1 MENIC
6 TNKKLQH
13 VIALLIML
21 FSINAYSENYE
32 HQQESGS
39 KTVTLVV
46 SGEGATKEEATT
58 AALRNAIEQAFGTF
72 VSANTKVVNDEIVGD
87 EIVTMSNGNILNY
100 KEISTLTMSDGS
112 KSVTAQTTIS
122 LGNLVKYANNKGMQ
136 TELSGA
142 TFLMNKRME
151 ELYTKNE
158 KKVFQNML
166 EQYTRVLPVMFDFK
180 VETGEPKQKDEYYLV
195 PCCVKFIANEN
206 TIQAK
211 KMWVDALVKLNV
223 GINYSNYGIFLAK
236 VGKQTEHF
244 ITFESYH
251 GEIKIGPISAPTTTQ
266 YFRNDYSWVKDRM
279 RIIFEKLIQ
288 SSYVLKDNFGIH
300 YANFKGLNETEGP
313 TIVSDLITPMDRSC
327 CWYFGHQER
336 MFIPPLNLSIELG
349 QVMYEQN
356 ITLVYTEKQ
365 MESLSNIAVLPNP
378 NFDDYIS
385 DLDNAEDYI
394 STDGNVHLLFD
405 GVYLDGSLDRV
416 ITSLENKGY
425 KLSKKTSN
433 IFAVM
438 NGTYLGYDVELFI
451 VTTKSQRDVCEIYI
465 RLPECKSWEELK
477 SCYYKMK
484 ELFVGLTDKYWV
496 LCEKFEKPFY
506 DGCGNEMEA
515 VVVPQK
521 CLYGT
526 EFYFND
532 GLVHIVINKDKC
544 VYLLYIDNKSFSK
557 EKLDRFKH

>member
-1 MENIC
+1 MKNIC

-72 VSANTKVVNDEIVGD
+72 VSANTKVVNDEIVRD

-112 KSVTAQTTIS
+112 KSVTVQTTVS

-211 KMWVDALVKLNV
+211 KLWVDALDKLNV
-223 GINYSNYGIFLAK
+223 GINYEIVTGGLLAK
-236 VGKQTEHF
+236 GGKQTEHF
-244 ITFESYH
+244 ITFENFH
-251 GEIKIGPISAPTTTQ
+251 DKIKIGSIPAVETTQ
-266 YFRNDYSWVKDRM
+266 LQMYFRNDYSWVKHRM

-313 TIVSDLITPMDRSC
+313 TIVSDLITPMDGSC
-327 CWYFGHQER
+327 SWYFGNQKK

-433 IFAVM
+433 ISAVM

-451 VTTKSQRDVCEIYI
+451 NTTKNQHNVWGINI

-484 ELFVGLTDKYWV
+484 ELFVGLTDKYRV
-496 LCEKFEKPFY
+496 FYEKFEKPFY

-521 CLYGT
+521 CLYAT
-526 EFYFND
+526 DFYFND
-532 GLVHIVINKDKC
+532 GFVGIVINNDKC
-544 VYLLYIDNKSFSK
+544 VYLLYRDNINFQQRK
-557 EKLDRFKH
+557 